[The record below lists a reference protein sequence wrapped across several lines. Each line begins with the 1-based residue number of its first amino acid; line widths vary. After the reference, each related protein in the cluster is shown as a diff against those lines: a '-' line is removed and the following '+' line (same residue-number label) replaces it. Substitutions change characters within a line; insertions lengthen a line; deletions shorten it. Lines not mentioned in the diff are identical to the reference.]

1 MAVTT
6 TDDVLHEH
14 EEVNAAP
21 PDDDCCPICFSSF
34 TVPCR
39 GNCGHWYCGSCILQY
54 WNYAAVS
61 RPCKCPMCVQH
72 ITKLT
77 PQASLQQLQEQEV
90 KEVLAK
96 IRRYNRLFVGGLIGF
111 LQKVQEL
118 PLLMKRLVWH
128 IMDPDTNNMYFH
140 EVRIL
145 AIFMSTLYTAAEF
158 NFIPTGGFRIVNVFD
173 YTAIAMILILRL
185 VGIYRRRRLAQR
197 VRNLQRRMGGRAIS
211 QEAFDDLVR
220 ENVEDL
226 GMEPTEALEDALYT
240 LKLQGVDLSGII
252 TESSVKDNPVIACL
266 DKLKELDCVS
276 KDGLL
281 RDDDF
286 DEISSLFD
294 KLNELCSSHESGNVA
309 IATKH
314 GSVELTCSICSK
326 IKTENRSNR
335 VVVPCL
341 KALAVLI
348 HDIQST
354 EAFRNSSGPRIVVD
368 LLKESISDSDTLDA
382 GFAVVAAA
390 VTGNEVIK
398 ELFMELKIDE
408 FILQVLYRENRT
420 TIQSLYDAIRVILT
434 PDDNRVV
441 ASQVYGYART
451 FAKLGIARALTEAL
465 QAGIGSDSLVSAS
478 IALKSIAVNDE
489 ICKSIAESGG
499 IDTLLRC
506 IDDSGEQ
513 GNQTAAKT
521 CCSLLSKLAGSD
533 SNKSTIVEKRG
544 LDKLIKLAQRFSDD
558 PLVIQEVMSIIAI
571 ICLRSP
577 DHAASAIEA
586 GADDMAIQAMKRF
599 PTAAQMQRNACNMI
613 RNIAVRNAENRTI
626 LLANGIEKLIRNAKA
641 NNEICK
647 ASATDALRDLGLDN
661 YNS

>member
-1 MAVTT
+1 MAT
-6 TDDVLHEH
+6 
-14 EEVNAAP
+14 
-21 PDDDCCPICFSSF
+21 
-34 TVPCR
+34 
-39 GNCGHWYCGSCILQY
+39 
-54 WNYAAVS
+54 
-61 RPCKCPMCVQH
+61 
-72 ITKLT
+72 
-77 PQASLQQLQEQEV
+77 
-90 KEVLAK
+90 
-96 IRRYNRLFVGGLIGF
+96 
-111 LQKVQEL
+111 
-118 PLLMKRLVWH
+118 
-128 IMDPDTNNMYFH
+128 
-140 EVRIL
+140 
-145 AIFMSTLYTAAEF
+145 
-158 NFIPTGGFRIVNVFD
+158 
-173 YTAIAMILILRL
+173 
-185 VGIYRRRRLAQR
+185 
-197 VRNLQRRMGGRAIS
+197 RAIS
-211 QEAFDDLVR
+211 QEAFDDLVK

-226 GMEPTEALEDALYT
+226 GMEPSEALEDALHT

-252 TESSVKDNPVIACL
+252 TCVPGESSVKDNPVIACL
-266 DKLKELDCVS
+266 DRLKELD
-276 KDGLL
+276 
-281 RDDDF
+281 DDL
-286 DEISSLFD
+286 DEISRLLV
-294 KLNELCSSHESGNVA
+294 KLNELCSSQESGNVA

-314 GSVELTCSICSK
+314 GAVELTCSICSK
-326 IKTENRSNR
+326 IKIDSRSNCI
-335 VVVPCL
+335 VVPCL

-354 EAFRNSSGPRIVVD
+354 EAFRNASGPRIVVD
-368 LLKESISDSDTLDA
+368 LIRDSGSDSDSLDA

-390 VTGNEVIK
+390 ATGNEVVK
-398 ELFMELKIDE
+398 ELFMELKVDE
-408 FILQVLYRENRT
+408 LILKVLNRESKI
-420 TIQSLYDAIRVILT
+420 TIRALYDAIRVLLT

-513 GNQTAAKT
+513 GNNTAAKT

-558 PLVIQEVMSIIAI
+558 PLVIQEVMSIISI

-586 GADDMAIQAMKRF
+586 GAGDLAIQAMKRF
-599 PTAAQMQRNACNMI
+599 PAAAQMQRNACNMI
-613 RNIAVRNAENRTI
+613 RNIAVRNAENRKI

-641 NNEICK
+641 NNEICR

>member
-1 MAVTT
+1 MAV
-6 TDDVLHEH
+6 
-14 EEVNAAP
+14 
-21 PDDDCCPICFSSF
+21 
-34 TVPCR
+34 
-39 GNCGHWYCGSCILQY
+39 
-54 WNYAAVS
+54 
-61 RPCKCPMCVQH
+61 
-72 ITKLT
+72 
-77 PQASLQQLQEQEV
+77 
-90 KEVLAK
+90 
-96 IRRYNRLFVGGLIGF
+96 
-111 LQKVQEL
+111 
-118 PLLMKRLVWH
+118 
-128 IMDPDTNNMYFH
+128 
-140 EVRIL
+140 
-145 AIFMSTLYTAAEF
+145 
-158 NFIPTGGFRIVNVFD
+158 
-173 YTAIAMILILRL
+173 
-185 VGIYRRRRLAQR
+185 
-197 VRNLQRRMGGRAIS
+197 RAIS

-220 ENVEDL
+220 ENEEDL
-226 GMEPTEALEDALYT
+226 GMEPSEALEDALYT

-252 TESSVKDNPVIACL
+252 TSSVKDNPVIACL
-266 DKLKELDCVS
+266 DRLKELDTVS
-276 KDGLL
+276 KHGLV
-281 RDDDF
+281 RDEDL
-286 DEISSLFD
+286 DEVSSLFF
-294 KLNELCSSHESGNVA
+294 KLRELCSSSQEPGNVA

-314 GSVELTCSICSK
+314 GAVELTCSICSK
-326 IKTENRSNR
+326 IKTCTRSNDI
-335 VVVPCL
+335 VVPCL
-341 KALAVLI
+341 KALALLI

-354 EAFRNSSGPRIVVD
+354 EAFRNSSGPSIVVD
-368 LLKESISDSDTLDA
+368 LLRESISDSDSLDA

-390 VTGNEVIK
+390 SSGNEVVK

-408 FILQVLYRENRT
+408 LILQVLTRESKRT
-420 TIQSLYDAIRVILT
+420 VHALYDAIRVILT

-513 GNQTAAKT
+513 GNKTAAKT

-533 SNKSTIVEKRG
+533 SNKSTIVEKQG

-558 PLVIQEVMSIIAI
+558 PLVIQEVMSIISI

-577 DHAASAIEA
+577 SHAASAIEA
-586 GADDMAIQAMKRF
+586 GAGDLAVQSMKRF
-599 PTAAQMQRNACNMI
+599 PAAAQMQRNACNMI

-626 LLANGIEKLIRNAKA
+626 LLAIGIEKLIRTAKA
-641 NNEICK
+641 NNEICR